1 MPKILNEC
9 EIKRASHIEDIVGR
23 RVPLKPARS
32 GGHLEG
38 SCPFHPSK
46 SGRSFHVDPE
56 RGSWYC
62 FGCSEGGSLA
72 DFLMKFENCDYPGAL
87 EIMAAESGVMVQYAE
102 GAPSEGG
109 DRPQATRQQILQA
122 LEAACRHYQERLKLN
137 PKALEYLEKRG
148 FGADVVA
155 RWRFGYAF
163 GSSVAAVASKETL
176 VAAGVLKGGGIGGDF
191 YDPLAGRV
199 TIPLCDHA
207 GRVLGFTGRLI
218 DGSSDRPKYLN
229 TGETMV
235 FKKGRT
241 LFGLREAKELARSR
255 PKMPLHVLEGQ
266 LKAVAAIEAGLPAVA
281 AGGTAFTP
289 EQAALAVGVSER
301 VAICPDPDEA
311 GLKSVLAN
319 APVLRDKEAEVFVGE
334 LEVPDSLTEPVKDPD
349 DLRAMG
355 LPVKYQY
362 YGLVDW
368 LYGRLTDGLADA
380 EGLKEVTRRLLPVV
394 EAQPLA
400 ALRWRELGRLAE
412 LSGVPESEWRSREP
426 RASDRRGTEAV
437 EVRPAVEIDRTMSPD
452 RVLLAAVLRG
462 GPELRGWESWIP
474 WADLPAGLLGALAQ
488 VSHIRRYAEA
498 FGVSVADAAAAVADG
513 DALAYYR
520 YWLSVDVGRQD
531 VASLASSVSESW
543 ARRLAARAAA
553 SAKYSYAEFLNQGG
567 GNVQGMR

>member
-1 MPKILNEC
+1 MPRILNEN
-9 EIKRASHIEDIVGR
+9 EIKRAADVADIIGR
-23 RVPLKPARS
+23 RVPLKSARS

-87 EIMAAESGVMVQYAE
+87 EIMASESGVEVQYAE
-102 GAPSEGG
+102 GGRTEDGG
-109 DRPQATRQQILQA
+109 SPKATRQQVLQA
-122 LEAACRHYQERLKLN
+122 LEAACRHYQERLKKN
-137 PKALEYLEKRG
+137 PKAMEYLEKRG
-148 FGADVVA
+148 FGADVVS

-163 GSSVAAVASKETL
+163 GSSVAAVASKEVL
-176 VAAGVLKGGGIGGDF
+176 VAAGVLKVGDRGGDF

-199 TIPLCDHA
+199 TIPICDHA

-218 DGSSDRPKYLN
+218 DGSADRPKYLN

-235 FKKGRT
+235 FRKGRT
-241 LFGLREAKELARSR
+241 LFGIREAKGLAKSGV
-255 PKMPLHVLEGQ
+255 KLPLHVLEGQ
-266 LKAVAAIEAGLPAVA
+266 LKAVAVNEAGLPAVA

-311 GLKSVLAN
+311 GLKSVLSN
-319 APVLRDKEAEVFVGE
+319 APVLRDKEAEVYVGE
-334 LEVPDSLTEPVKDPD
+334 LEVPDSVTEPVKDPD

-355 LPVKYQY
+355 LPVRYQY

-368 LYGRLTDGLADA
+368 LYSRLTEGMTPE
-380 EGLKEVTRRLLPVV
+380 EGLKTVTRMLLPVI

-400 ALRWRELGRLAE
+400 AIRWRELGRLAE
-412 LSGVPESEWRSREP
+412 LSGIPETEWRSRDP
-426 RASDRRGTEAV
+426 RPEDRRQPEASV
-437 EVRPAVEIDRTMSPD
+437 VRREAEIDTAMSPD

-462 GPELRGWESWIP
+462 GAELGGWESWIP
-474 WADLPAGLLGALAQ
+474 WADLPGGLVAALAQ
-488 VSHIRRYAEA
+488 VSHIRRYAA
-498 FGVSVADAAAAVADG
+498 SRGVSVADAVEAVADG
-513 DALAYYR
+513 PGLDYYR

-531 VASLASSVSESW
+531 VAGLAASVSESW
-543 ARRLAARAAA
+543 TRRMAARAAA
-553 SAKYSYAEFLNQGG
+553 SGKYGYAEFLNQGG
-567 GNVQGMR
+567 GYVQGK

>member
-400 ALRWRELGRLAE
+400 ALRW
-412 LSGVPESEWRSREP
+412 
-426 RASDRRGTEAV
+426 
-437 EVRPAVEIDRTMSPD
+437 D